1 MYRKVLVP
9 LDGSELAECALPEVM
24 KLARGGMVGDVI
36 LLNVVDIPSLW
47 VAEGLDVLKLK
58 NALLDKAQEYLSGV
72 QSRLSKDG
80 LNVRDVVMEG
90 KTAQTIID
98 YSRQNAVEM
107 LVLATHGY
115 TGMKQLMFGSVA
127 LRVLHDAHV
136 PVLLIR
142 PESCR

>member
-1 MYRKVLVP
+1 MYRKVLIP

-24 KLARGGMVGDVI
+24 NLARGGVVGEVV

-47 VAEGLDVLKLK
+47 VAEGLDIMKLK
-58 NALLDKAQEYLSGV
+58 DALLEKAQEYLSDV
-72 QSRLSKDG
+72 QSRLSKEG
-80 LNVRDVVMEG
+80 LNVIDVVMEG

-98 YSRQNAVEM
+98 YSREQAVD
-107 LVLATHGY
+107 LIVLATHGY

-127 LRVLHDAHV
+127 LRVLHDARV